1 MTVWAVVARELQAG
15 WVGMTV
21 WAGPAS
27 RASATWPCGSMFT
40 NMMSCPSNMYSVACW
55 WDAMWLMSQR
65 FISTSMQGTASISVE
80 VMRLG

>member
-1 MTVWAVVARELQAG
+1 
-15 WVGMTV
+15 
-21 WAGPAS
+21 
-27 RASATWPCGSMFT
+27 MFT